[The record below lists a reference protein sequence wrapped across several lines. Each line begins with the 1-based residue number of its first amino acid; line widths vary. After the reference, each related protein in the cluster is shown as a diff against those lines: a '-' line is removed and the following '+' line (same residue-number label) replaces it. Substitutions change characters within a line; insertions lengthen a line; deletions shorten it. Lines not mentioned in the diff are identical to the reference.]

1 MSEHITIP
9 ETDPAVTYIASS
21 GQTAFAIPF
30 AFFATSDVV
39 AVVNGATQNANYT
52 ITGTA
57 ADGGYT
63 DGTLT
68 FSSGLADGD
77 QVFLYRDV
85 PVERTSDF
93 PYPSQTLEIRALN
106 TELDRIVAMIQDGD
120 RAIGRTLRVPG
131 NEPSVAELDAA
142 EDRAGKI
149 LAFDEN
155 GSPTLISFDETG
167 VAGPAGADGPP
178 GKGAPIGAIA
188 PWAGTTA
195 PDGWLLCDG
204 SAVSRSTYAGLY
216 AVIGIAFGAGDGSST
231 FNVPDLRGRFP
242 LGRDNMGGTAASRV
256 TLEHSA
262 VATTTLGAAGG
273 SQFAQQH
280 THSLTDP
287 GHIHTASTASDGAHT
302 HTVTIA
308 TGSGASTGGTNSNT
322 GTATAQAT
330 SSDGAHTHVVTVN
343 ANTTGATINSSG
355 LGGSQNM
362 PPLLVTNYIIC
373 ATNVAAAPNFTD
385 LLDTPASIT
394 ANYLLGGNAAGDAI
408 EFKQIVAGD
417 NITITHGV
425 GSITIASTAAD
436 ALLSISSA
444 RTSDFTLA
452 LADDDVLLVGDAAD
466 IVVTVPTNA
475 AVAWPIGRQVSI
487 QRTGAGAVTV
497 VGDTG
502 VTVEAP
508 TGTDPSARDQFSTI
522 TLVKKAEDSWLL
534 AGDLTPSSTAPAE
547 HEHVAADITDF
558 NAAVDARIAANLGV
572 GLPVPV
578 SLDVGGTMTNGEY
591 LGGWIAPFACSFP
604 AGASGSRVTAGTA
617 ATGSTTI
624 SVKKNGTEFATIAW
638 AASGTVATVTITSTT
653 SFAINDVM
661 TFHGPATA
669 DATLADV
676 RGNLLGTRS

>member
-68 FSSGLADGD
+68 FTSGLADGD
-77 QVFLYRDV
+77 EVYIYRDV

-425 GSITIASTAAD
+425 GSITIASTAA
-436 ALLSISSA
+436 
-444 RTSDFTLA
+444 
-452 LADDDVLLVGDAAD
+452 AD
-466 IVVTVPTNA
+466 
-475 AVAWPIGRQVSI
+475 
-487 QRTGAGAVTV
+487 
-497 VGDTG
+497 
-502 VTVEAP
+502 
-508 TGTDPSARDQFSTI
+508 
-522 TLVKKAEDSWLL
+522 
-534 AGDLTPSSTAPAE
+534 

-558 NAAVDARIAANLGV
+558 DTAVDARIAVVEAAKLGTIV
-572 GLPVPV
+572 MA
-578 SLDVGGTMTNGEY
+578 GGESTMTANAKLCRIVVDFDY
-591 LGGWIAPFACSFP
+591 TIP
-604 AGASGSRVTAGTA
+604 AGTYTYQRAAGTA
-617 ATGSTTI
+617 ATGAV
-624 SVKKNGTEFATIAW
+624 SVPYKKNGTQVATGAW
-638 AASGTVATVTITSTT
+638 SASGTTLTVTVAS
-653 SFAINDVM
+653 DVAM
-661 TFHGPATA
+661 AKNVDALTA
-669 DATLADV
+669 DAPASPDGSLADWSLFCPIV
-676 RGNLLGTRS
+676 RA